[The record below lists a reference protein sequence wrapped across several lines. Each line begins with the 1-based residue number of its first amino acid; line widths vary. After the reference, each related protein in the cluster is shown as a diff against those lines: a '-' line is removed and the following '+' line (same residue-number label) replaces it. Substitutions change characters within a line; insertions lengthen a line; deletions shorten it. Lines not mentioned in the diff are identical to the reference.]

1 VRITL
6 IFPRKEGDPGA
17 MGVTVPYVLPHLAAL
32 TPKGHSV
39 RLVNL
44 FRERLDLTERPDLVG
59 ISVMTPMARSAY
71 ELADKL
77 RSKGIPVVLG
87 GHHVSA
93 MPHEAK
99 SHADAVVVGEAEQTW
114 PKLVEDAAA
123 GSLKEFYVSGPLY
136 TGDSFPE
143 GGTYCSQDRPTLDDL
158 PLPRR
163 DLLKGSYFF
172 DSIVTTRGCPYQ
184 CRFCGTSRFYGG
196 TVRHRPVEQ
205 VADEVS
211 RMGRFWMM
219 ADDDIFGDPG
229 YRLALYE
236 RLAGL
241 KRFMRWHGAGSLAV
255 AYDRTGPD
263 VLRLAAKS
271 GLNAVFVGLESAE
284 AETLESVRITPKLR
298 QGDGIDFGKTAEGV
312 TRIKEHGIMVI
323 GFFVLGF
330 DTDSRDSFEKTLALC
345 DATGVVPIPFLL
357 MPLPGTPLWEDYEKR
372 LVPGLTWDRW
382 DAVHALYT
390 HTSLGER
397 EREELLY
404 RLRRTSYTFGRVIS
418 RLKGLP
424 FGTAAFSLMMQF
436 GLMRSF
442 ESDWERVSSTYH
454 GK

>member
-1 VRITL
+1 MRITL
-6 IFPRKEGDPGA
+6 IFPKKEGDPGA

-32 TPKGHSV
+32 TPDGHKV
-39 RLVNL
+39 KLVNL
-44 FRERLDLTERPDLVG
+44 FRELLDISDRPDLVG
-59 ISVMTPMARSAY
+59 ISVMTPMAKSAY
-71 ELADKL
+71 ELADSL
-77 RSKGIPVVLG
+77 RENGIPVVLG

-93 MPHEAK
+93 EPHEAK
-99 SHADAVVVGEAEQTW
+99 NHADAVVVGEAEDTW
-114 PKLVEDAAA
+114 PVLVKDFET
-123 GSLKEFYVSGPLY
+123 GGLKEYYVSGPLY
-136 TGDSFPE
+136 SGNSFPE
-143 GGTYCSQDRPTLDDL
+143 ESTYCAPVRPSLDAL

-163 DLLKGSYFF
+163 ELLKGRYFF

-205 VADEVS
+205 VAEEVR

-236 RLAGL
+236 KLAGL
-241 KRFMRWHGAGSLAV
+241 RRFMRWHGAGSLAV
-255 AYDRTGPD
+255 AYDKSGAD
-263 VLRLAAKS
+263 VLRLTADS

-284 AETLESVRITPKLR
+284 SETLESARITPKLR
-298 QGDGIDFGKTAEGV
+298 QGDTIDFGKTAEGV
-312 TRIKEHGIMVI
+312 RKIKSHGIMVI

-330 DTDSRDSFEKTLALC
+330 DTDSRESFEKTLALC
-345 DATGVVPIPFLL
+345 DETGVVPIPFLL

-372 LVPGLTWDRW
+372 LVPGLTWDMW

-390 HTSLGER
+390 HPSLGER

-404 RLRRTSYTFGRVIS
+404 RLRRTSYTFGRVMK

-424 FGTAAFSLMMQF
+424 FGTAAFSFMMQM
-436 GLMRSF
+436 GLRRSF
-442 ESDWERVSSTYH
+442 ESDWRRVKAIH
-454 GK
+454 I